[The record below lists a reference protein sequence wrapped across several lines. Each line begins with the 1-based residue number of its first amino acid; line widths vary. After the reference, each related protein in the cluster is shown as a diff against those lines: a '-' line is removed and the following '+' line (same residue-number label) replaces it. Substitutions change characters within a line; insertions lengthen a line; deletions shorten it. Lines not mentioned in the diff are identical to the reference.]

1 MGAFAVIGVGAAFGA
16 WLRWGLGV
24 ALNPVFPTVPLGT
37 AAANLCGGLLMGVA
51 MEVLAIYPEAPPE
64 FRLFAMTGFL
74 GGFTTFSTFSAE
86 VVTLLGRR
94 EYRWGMAV
102 IAIHVVGSLLLT
114 AAGIAAAQFVWRR
127 GLQ

>member
-1 MGAFAVIGVGAAFGA
+1 MGAFAVIGIGAAFGA

-24 ALNPVFPTVPLGT
+24 ALNSVFPTVSLGT
-37 AAANLCGGLLMGVA
+37 VAANLCGGLLMGVA
-51 MEVLAIYPEAPPE
+51 MEVLAIYPEAAPE

-86 VVTLLGRR
+86 VVTLLGRK
-94 EYRWGMAV
+94 EYEWGMAV

-114 AAGIAAAQFVWRR
+114 AAGIAAAQFVYRR
-127 GLQ
+127 ALQ